1 MSKPHRKITFYS
13 EIAYFVALYLL
24 ALGTSLSAKAG
35 LGLSMIVA
43 PAYIIYRR
51 VSEIFP
57 KFTFGMAEYMFQGVL
72 LIILI
77 LVVKRFRKSYLFSF
91 VTALLYGF
99 MLDFNTL
106 WVNYLPTGGY
116 IARLGYF
123 FAGMLLC
130 ATGVS
135 FVFHTYISPEV
146 YELFVKEVSAKFG
159 IKIERVKII
168 YDCSSCVLAIILSF
182 LFFGFG
188 EFVGIRTGT
197 LLCAALNG
205 FLIGGISTLLEKVFV
220 FKDAFPLR
228 RWFEGNEPK

>member
-1 MSKPHRKITFYS
+1 MRKSGKKITCYT
-13 EIAYFVALYLL
+13 EVAYFVALYLL
-24 ALGTSLSAKAG
+24 ALGTSLSEKAG

-57 KFTFGMAEYMFQGVL
+57 KFTFGMAEYIFQGIL
-72 LIILI
+72 LIILT
-77 LVVKRFRKSYLFSF
+77 LVMRKFKKGYLFSF
-91 VTALLYGF
+91 VTAMVYGF

-106 WVNYLPTGGY
+106 WVRYLPGEGY
-116 IARLGYF
+116 FARLGYF
-123 FAGMLLC
+123 FAGMFLC

-146 YELFVKEVSAKFG
+146 YELFVKEASAKFG

-168 YDCSSCVLAIILSF
+168 YDCSSCILAIILSF

-188 EFVGIRTGT
+188 EFVGIRQGT

-205 FLIGGISTLLEKVFV
+205 FLIGGISTILEKIFD
-220 FKDAFPLR
+220 FKDALPLR
-228 RWFEGNEPK
+228 KWFEGAEPK